1 MTGTHPCDPCG
12 SGTTSIDTPGTVNE
26 IFETADPAR
35 KETEKRWRK
44 NPVELA
50 RESARQQTYQNSAS
64 HVSVIDQGSSQA
76 LKDSSNQVLQT
87 IMRLEKPNSTV
98 ATYRRKYKMWKKFCD
113 KHYDGDYTVNAVR
126 ILEFFKAVV
135 FHKQARKKI
144 NINVGCNEVV
154 GRAPLDLDIREN
166 EEELERREKQK
177 SSCEQEP
184 AMGDDI
190 IDEDED
196 DIEEVSWRPVTKLTF
211 IGTAADKTQ

>member
-1 MTGTHPCDPCG
+1 
-12 SGTTSIDTPGTVNE
+12 
-26 IFETADPAR
+26 
-35 KETEKRWRK
+35 
-44 NPVELA
+44 
-50 RESARQQTYQNSAS
+50 
-64 HVSVIDQGSSQA
+64 
-76 LKDSSNQVLQT
+76 
-87 IMRLEKPNSTV
+87 
-98 ATYRRKYKMWKKFCD
+98 MWKKFCD

-211 IGTAADKTQ
+211 IGTAADKTQVIEDTRVDSHVFKIIKVPITAGTVDNIIKVLIYL